1 MWQWESPSPAFP
13 FKQAMSSITLCA
25 EHRTIL
31 EERYIRL
38 LENSDKRCRQIA
50 RTFHG
55 NRAIVTVGSIIVPA
69 LLSIQYSSSTAV
81 SANSMYWFTWVISLF
96 VTISNG
102 LLTMFKLDKKYYV
115 LHTSYEQLKT
125 EGWQFL
131 ALTGNYK
138 SEQHGPPTHEGQFA
152 FFCQTIERIRMKQ
165 MEEEY
170 IKIQDVN
177 GGTAQSRATT
187 IPNLIEIG
195 KTPTKNDLVL
205 EIAQIV
211 RSQIENQTPKEKS
224 ETPLGDEDQKASA

>member
-1 MWQWESPSPAFP
+1 
-13 FKQAMSSITLCA
+13 MSSITLCA

-69 LLSIQYSSSTAV
+69 LLSIQSTGV
-81 SANSMYWFTWVISLF
+81 TANSMYWFTWVVSLL

-177 GGTAQSRATT
+177 GGTHPISRVVPASAST

-195 KTPTKNDLVL
+195 KTPTKDDLVL
-205 EIAQIV
+205 EIARIV
-211 RSQIENQTPKEKS
+211 RSQIVPREKS
-224 ETPLGDEDQKASA
+224 DTPLGDEDEKASA